1 MHRQKSIPKKP
12 NVTALYYEIGQ
23 FFSVRM
29 KKTKK
34 APRCGAGW
42 FIIKMKE
49 DERTGGAA
57 AHPAASEWS
66 SGRHPKGRKEK

>member
-1 MHRQKSIPKKP
+1 MLQQMSIPKKP
-12 NVTALYYEIGQ
+12 NITELYYEIGQ
-23 FFSVRM
+23 IFSARM

-34 APRCGAGW
+34 APQVSAGW
-42 FIIKMKE
+42 FIIKTKE

-57 AHPAASEWS
+57 ARSAASEWS